1 MINNR
6 MNEGVGKKIVEALK
20 KQNDIEII
28 PISETHA
35 EDEDFA
41 QSASVD
47 NSLEDEALDISF
59 DEDADIVEEPVYEDT
74 VEDAVQPQPAFQQS
88 AQPAFNTAPK
98 FEEPHP
104 AMNFTQPQVTLN
116 TSSAVNSSLNST
128 KNFAKDL
135 DDFEVPTN
143 VAVLKQ
149 LISQLPTGVT
159 KQTGAQIIRQ
169 TMEALGISMKSVLQ
183 EAQQVQESIN
193 TSARECQANIME
205 YKRQIVLL
213 ENQVQRYTRQS
224 AALNDI
230 ISLFIQTGN

>member
-59 DEDADIVEEPVYEDT
+59 DEEADIVEEPVYEDT

-88 AQPAFNTAPK
+88 AQPAFNAAPK

-104 AMNFTQPQVTLN
+104 AMNFSQPQVTLN
-116 TSSAVNSSLNST
+116 TSSVNSSLNST

>member
-1 MINNR
+1 M
-6 MNEGVGKKIVEALK
+6 GF
-20 KQNDIEII
+20 
-28 PISETHA
+28 S
-35 EDEDFA
+35 
-41 QSASVD
+41 
-47 NSLEDEALDISF
+47 
-59 DEDADIVEEPVYEDT
+59 
-74 VEDAVQPQPAFQQS
+74 QPQ
-88 AQPAFNTAPK
+88 
-98 FEEPHP
+98 
-104 AMNFTQPQVTLN
+104 MNI
-116 TSSAVNSSLNST
+116 NST
-128 KNFAKDL
+128 PSINTTQNFAKDL

-183 EAQQVQESIN
+183 EAQQVQEGIN
-193 TSARECQANIME
+193 NSSRECQANIME

-213 ENQVQRYTRQS
+213 ENQVQKYTRQS

>member
-28 PISETHA
+28 PISEDTP
-35 EDEDFA
+35 DEFETEN
-41 QSASVD
+41 SHS
-47 NSLEDEALDISF
+47 NSLEDEALDMGF
-59 DEDADIVEEPVYEDT
+59 GEEAEIVEENIYNQD
-74 VEDAVQPQPAFQQS
+74 VEISQPTIQQQNVQATF
-88 AQPAFNTAPK
+88 TAPK
-98 FEEPHP
+98 FESQPS
-104 AMNFTQPQVTLN
+104 MGFSQPQMN
-116 TSSAVNSSLNST
+116 INST
-128 KNFAKDL
+128 PSINTTQNFAKDL

-183 EAQQVQESIN
+183 EAQQVQEGIN
-193 TSARECQANIME
+193 NSSRECQANIME

-213 ENQVQRYTRQS
+213 ENQVQKYTRQS